1 MENKTK
7 KALEFF
13 KNKDY
18 EKAISEFKELLTEIP
33 NDCAILN
40 NIGLCYLKLGQNDE
54 AEEYFLRALSNNSK
68 SVETYVNLSDIYY
81 SEKRIAEAIN
91 LLETAVTLL
100 PQNIVLLHYLARIYI
115 EDVRYDLAIDMLS
128 RILDI
133 SPENTDAYWDLGN
146 IYYELGEYENAA
158 ASFEHVLEK
167 RDNNEI
173 FFYQTGLA
181 YEGANITDKALSN
194 FLKAIAV
201 NSEFSP
207 AYKKA
212 AIMFLAQGDK
222 ESAKEYLEDYINFDL
237 PEEEKQN
244 IKSVIENISK

>member
-1 MENKTK
+1 MEIKTALELFKNKEYE
-7 KALEFF
+7 KALEKF
-13 KNKDY
+13 KILLKDFP
-18 EKAISEFKELLTEIP
+18 S
-33 NDCAILN
+33 DCAILN
-40 NIGLCYLKLGQNDE
+40 NIGLCYSKLAQNDK
-54 AEEYFLRALSNNSK
+54 AEEYFLKALSSNNK

-81 SEKRIAEAIN
+81 AEKRIVDAIN
-91 LLETAVTLL
+91 LLETAVTLM
-100 PQNIVLLHYLARIYI
+100 PENIVLLHYLARIYI

-133 SPENTDAYWDLGN
+133 SPENIDAYWDLGN
-146 IYYELGEYENAA
+146 TYYELGEYENAA

-167 RDNNEI
+167 RDDNEI

-201 NSEFSP
+201 NPDFPP

-212 AIMFLAQGDK
+212 AVMFLAQNDK
-222 ESAKEYLEDYINFDL
+222 ESAIEYLQDYINFDL
-237 PEEEKQN
+237 PEEEKKN
-244 IKSVIENISK
+244 IKAVIDNISR